1 MWAILPVKDFTDAK
15 QRLSAALTPHE
26 RRGLFAAM
34 VEDVLAALAGCGD
47 LFEGILVITRDS
59 RGRTLAESYGARC
72 IEEPANRGQTAAVT
86 LGVETLA
93 AEGVGSILAVPGDI
107 PGVTTAEIREAA
119 SAHGPS
125 PAMTIVPAWDER
137 GSNCIVCSPP
147 GLIGFSFGNESFRPH
162 LSAARAAG
170 VEPRIV
176 RLPGIALD
184 VDNPDDL
191 RALLARPMKTRAHA
205 YLERNG
211 IAERLGGTRE
221 TVGG

>member
-34 VEDVLAALAGCGD
+34 VEDVLAALAGCGR
-47 LFEGILVITRDS
+47 LFEGILVITRDP
-59 RGRTLAESYGARC
+59 RARALAEKHGARC
-72 IEEPANRGQTAAVT
+72 IEEAANRGQTAAVT
-86 LGVETLA
+86 FGATTLA
-93 AEGVGSILAVPGDI
+93 AEGIESILAVPGDI
-107 PGVTTAEIREAA
+107 PGVTPTEIRQVVAAHEAA
-119 SAHGPS
+119 

-147 GLIGFSFGNESFRPH
+147 TLIPFSFGNDSFQPH
-162 LSAARAAG
+162 LAGARAAG
-170 VEPRIV
+170 VEARIV

-191 RALLARPMKTRAHA
+191 RALLAHPRNTHAHRF
-205 YLERNG
+205 LEQSG
-211 IAERLGGTRE
+211 IAARLGGTRE